1 MNTKKKI
8 AIVIAIVALIGI
20 VYAYR
25 IYSRIYTSNVTE
37 TAFVYIPTGTEFED
51 FLPLIEPY
59 LKDSKGFVW
68 VAEKKNYPN
77 KIRAGKFKIEE
88 GMSNEEL
95 VNHLRGGKQ
104 ETVTLTFNNQDTFEK
119 LAGRIAAQIEADSL
133 SVLQAL
139 GEPGFQEESGFD
151 SKTAL
156 AMYIPNSYDFY
167 WNTSADGFRE
177 RMLTEYKRF
186 WNEER
191 LAKAEALKLTPL
203 QVSTLASIVQKETAV
218 VSERPTVAGLY
229 LNRLWDFWPLQADP
243 TIIYALKQQ
252 NGEDK
257 EYKRVLN
264 KDLTIDSPYNTYVN
278 FGLPPGPI
286 GMPDISSIDAVLNY
300 EKHDYYYMC
309 ASVEKIGHHKFAKTL
324 AEHNVNAREYQKW
337 VSEQGINR

>member
-1 MNTKKKI
+1 MKKKLGI
-8 AIVIAIVALIGI
+8 FVAVLALIGV

-25 IYSRIYTSNVTE
+25 IYSRIYSSNVAE
-37 TAFVYIPTGTEFED
+37 TTFVYIPTGANFQE

-59 LKDSKGFVW
+59 LIDLDGFVW

-77 KIRAGKFKIEE
+77 TIRAGKFKIDK

-104 ETVTLTFNNQDTFEK
+104 ETVTLTFNNQDSFEK
-119 LAGRIAAQIEADSL
+119 LAGRIAAQIEADSV
-133 SVLQAL
+133 SVLNAFH
-139 GEPGFQEESGFD
+139 EKGFQKKNGFD
-151 SKTAL
+151 VSTAL
-156 AMYIPNSYDFY
+156 SMYIPNSYDFY
-167 WNTSADGFRE
+167 WNTTADGFRD
-177 RMLTEYKRF
+177 RMLTEYNRF

-191 LAKAEALKLTPL
+191 LAKAEELKLTPL
-203 QVSTLASIVQKETAV
+203 QVSTLASIVQKETAI
-218 VSERPTVAGLY
+218 VSERKTVAGLY

-243 TIIYALKQQ
+243 TIIYALKQKYGQ
-252 NGEDK
+252 DK

-300 EKHDYYYMC
+300 EKHDYYFMC
-309 ASVEKIGHHKFAKTL
+309 ASVENIGHHEFAKTL
-324 AEHNVNAREYQKW
+324 AQHNANARAYQKW

>member
-1 MNTKKKI
+1 MKKKI
-8 AIVIAIVALIGI
+8 GIFIAVLALIGI
-20 VYAYR
+20 FYAYR
-25 IYSRIYTSNVTE
+25 IYSRIYSSNVAE
-37 TAFVYIPTGTEFED
+37 TTFVYIPTGANFQE

-59 LKDSKGFVW
+59 LKDLDGFVW

-77 KIRAGKFKIEE
+77 TIRAGKFKIDK

-104 ETVTLTFNNQDTFEK
+104 ETVTLTYNNQDSFEK

-133 SVLQAL
+133 SVLNAL
-139 GEPGFQEESGFD
+139 QEKEFQEENGFD
-151 SKTAL
+151 ISTAL
-156 AMYIPNSYDFY
+156 SMYIPNSYDFY
-167 WNTSADGFRE
+167 WNTSADGFRD
-177 RMLTEYKRF
+177 RMLNEYNRF

-191 LAKAEALKLTPL
+191 LAKAEQLKLTPL

-218 VSERPTVAGLY
+218 VSERKTVAGLY

-243 TIIYALKQQ
+243 TIIYALKQKYGQ
-252 NGEDK
+252 DK

-309 ASVEKIGHHKFAKTL
+309 ASVENIGQHEFAKTL
-324 AEHNVNAREYQKW
+324 AEHNANARAYQKW

>member
-1 MNTKKKI
+1 MKKKI
-8 AIVIAIVALIGI
+8 GILIAVVLLLGLF
-20 VYAYR
+20 YGYR
-25 IYSRIYTSNVTE
+25 IYSRIYMSNVTQ
-37 TAFVYIPTGTEFED
+37 TAFVYIPTGTQFED
-51 FLPLIEPY
+51 FLPLIKPY
-59 LKDSKGFVW
+59 IKDPDGFVW

-77 KIRAGKFKIEE
+77 KIRAGKFKIDE

-119 LAGRIAAQIEADSL
+119 LSGRIATQIEADSL
-133 SVLQAL
+133 TILNTLS
-139 GEPGFQEESGFD
+139 ESDFQENNGFA
-151 SKTAL
+151 SSTAM

-167 WNTSADGFRE
+167 WNTSAEGFRD
-177 RMLTEYKRF
+177 RMLVEYKRF

-218 VSERPTVAGLY
+218 VSERRTVAGLY

-243 TIIYALKQQ
+243 TIIYALKQKYGQ
-252 NGEDK
+252 DK

-309 ASVEKIGHHKFAKTL
+309 ASVENIGHHEFAKTL
-324 AEHNVNAREYQKW
+324 AEHNANAKAYQKW
-337 VSEQGINR
+337 ISEQGINR

>member
-1 MNTKKKI
+1 MKKKI
-8 AIVIAIVALIGI
+8 GILIAVAALIAI

-25 IYSRIYTSNVTE
+25 IYTRIYSSNVTE
-37 TAFVYIPTGTEFED
+37 TAFVYIPTDTEFED

-59 LKDSKGFVW
+59 LKNPKGFVW
-68 VAEKKNYPN
+68 VAEKKNYYN
-77 KIRAGKFKIEE
+77 KIRAGKFKIDK

-104 ETVTLTFNNQDTFEK
+104 ETVTLTFNNQDSFEK

-133 SVLQAL
+133 SVLNVL
-139 GEPGFQEESGFD
+139 IEKGFQEKNGFD
-151 SKTAL
+151 PSTAL
-156 AMYIPNSYDFY
+156 SMYIPNSYDFY
-167 WNTSADGFRE
+167 WNTQADGFRD
-177 RMLTEYKRF
+177 RMLTEYNRF
-186 WNEER
+186 WNQER
-191 LAKAEALKLTPL
+191 LAKAEQLELTPL

-218 VSERPTVAGLY
+218 VAERKTVAGLY

-243 TIIYALKQQ
+243 TIIYALKQKYGQ
-252 NGEDK
+252 DK

-309 ASVEKIGHHKFAKTL
+309 ASVENLGYHKFAKTL
-324 AEHNVNAREYQKW
+324 AEHNANARAYQQW
-337 VSEQGINR
+337 VSKQGINR

>member
-1 MNTKKKI
+1 MKKKI
-8 AIVIAIVALIGI
+8 GIFIAVLALIAIT
-20 VYAYR
+20 YAYR
-25 IYSRIYTSNVTE
+25 IYTRIYSSNVIE
-37 TAFVYIPTGTEFED
+37 TTFVYIPTDSDFEEL
-51 FLPLIEPY
+51 LPLIEPY
-59 LKDSKGFVW
+59 LKDVEGFVW

-77 KIRAGKFKIEE
+77 TIRAGKFKIDE

-119 LAGRIAAQIEADSL
+119 LAGRIAAQIEADSI
-133 SVLQAL
+133 SVLKAL
-139 GEPGFQEESGFD
+139 QEDGFQQENGFD
-151 SKTAL
+151 RSTAL

-167 WNTSADGFRE
+167 WNTSADGFRD

-186 WNEER
+186 WNEQR
-191 LAKAEALKLTPL
+191 LARAEQLKLTPM

-218 VSERPTVAGLY
+218 VSERKTVAGLY

-243 TIIYALKQQ
+243 TIIYALKQKYGQ
-252 NGEDK
+252 DK

-309 ASVEKIGHHKFAKTL
+309 ASVKNIGHHEFAKTL
-324 AEHNVNAREYQKW
+324 AEHNANARAYQKW

>member
-1 MNTKKKI
+1 MKKKI
-8 AIVIAIVALIGI
+8 VILIAVVALIGI

-25 IYSRIYTSNVTE
+25 IYSRIYSSNVVE
-37 TAFVYIPTGTEFED
+37 TTFVYIPTGANFQQ

-59 LKDSKGFVW
+59 LKDLDGFVW

-77 KIRAGKFKIEE
+77 TIRAGKFKIDK
-88 GMSNEEL
+88 GMSNEDL

-104 ETVTLTFNNQDTFEK
+104 ETVTLTFNNQDSFEK
-119 LAGRIAAQIEADSL
+119 LAGRISAQIEADSV
-133 SVLQAL
+133 SVLNAL
-139 GEPGFQEESGFD
+139 RENGFQKKNGFD
-151 SKTAL
+151 VSTAL
-156 AMYIPNSYDFY
+156 SMYIPNSYDFY
-167 WNTSADGFRE
+167 WNTSADGFRD
-177 RMLTEYKRF
+177 RMLTEYNRF

-191 LAKAEALKLTPL
+191 LAKAEQLKLTPL

-218 VSERPTVAGLY
+218 VSERKTVAGLY

-243 TIIYALKQQ
+243 TIIYALKQKYGQ
-252 NGEDK
+252 DK

-309 ASVEKIGHHKFAKTL
+309 ASVENIGHHEFAKTL
-324 AEHNVNAREYQKW
+324 AEHNANARAYQKW

>member
-1 MNTKKKI
+1 MKKKI
-8 AIVIAIVALIGI
+8 GVFIVVLALIAI

-25 IYSRIYTSNVTE
+25 LYTRIYSTNVIE
-37 TAFVYIPTGTEFED
+37 TAFIYIPTDTNFEE

-59 LKDSKGFVW
+59 LKDPDGFVW

-77 KIRAGKFKIEE
+77 KIRAGKFKIDK
-88 GMSNEEL
+88 GMSNDKL

-104 ETVTLTFNNQDTFEK
+104 ETVTLTFNNQDSLEK

-133 SVLQAL
+133 SVIAAL
-139 GEPGFQEESGFD
+139 HAKNFQEKNGFNPR
-151 SKTAL
+151 TAL
-156 AMYIPNSYDFY
+156 SMYIPNSYDFY
-167 WNTSADGFRE
+167 WNTSADGFRN
-177 RMLTEYKRF
+177 RMLAEYTRF

-191 LAKAEALKLTPL
+191 LAKAEKLKLTPL
-203 QVSTLASIVQKETAV
+203 QVSILASIVQKETAV
-218 VSERPTVAGLY
+218 VSERKTVAGLY
-229 LNRLWDFWPLQADP
+229 LNRLWNFWPLQADP
-243 TIIYALKQQ
+243 TIIYALKQKNGQ
-252 NGEDK
+252 NK

-309 ASVEKIGHHKFAKTL
+309 ASIENIGHHEFAKTL
-324 AEHNVNAREYQKW
+324 TEHNANARAYQKW
-337 VSEQGINR
+337 VSDQGINR

>member
-1 MNTKKKI
+1 MKKKI
-8 AIVIAIVALIGI
+8 GIVIAVLLLIGLF
-20 VYAYR
+20 YGYR
-25 IYSRIYTSNVTE
+25 IYSRIYMSNVTE
-37 TAFVYIPTGTEFED
+37 TAFVYIPTGTQFED

-59 LKDSKGFVW
+59 IKDSDGFVW

-77 KIRAGKFKIEE
+77 KIRAGKFKIDK

-119 LAGRIAAQIEADSL
+119 LAGMIATQIEADSL
-133 SVLQAL
+133 AILQTL
-139 GEPGFQEESGFD
+139 SESGFQEKNGFG
-151 SKTAL
+151 SSTAM

-167 WNTSADGFRE
+167 WNTSAEGFRD
-177 RMLTEYKRF
+177 RMLIEYKRF

-218 VSERPTVAGLY
+218 VSERRTVAGLY

-243 TIIYALKQQ
+243 TIIYALKQKYGQ
-252 NGEDK
+252 DK

-278 FGLPPGPI
+278 FGLPPGHI

-309 ASVEKIGHHKFAKTL
+309 ASVENIGHHEFAKTL
-324 AEHNVNAREYQKW
+324 AEHNANARAYQKW

>member
-1 MNTKKKI
+1 MKKKI
-8 AIVIAIVALIGI
+8 GIFIAVLALIGI
-20 VYAYR
+20 FYAYR
-25 IYSRIYTSNVTE
+25 IYSRIYSSNVVE
-37 TAFVYIPTGTEFED
+37 TTFVYIPTGANFKEF
-51 FLPLIEPY
+51 LHLIEPY
-59 LKDSKGFVW
+59 LKDLDGFVW

-77 KIRAGKFKIEE
+77 TIRAGKFKIDE

-104 ETVTLTFNNQDTFEK
+104 ETVTLTFNNQDSFEK
-119 LAGRIAAQIEADSL
+119 LAGRIAAQIEADSV
-133 SVLQAL
+133 SVLNAL
-139 GEPGFQEESGFD
+139 HEKGFQKKNGFEI
-151 SKTAL
+151 STAL
-156 AMYIPNSYDFY
+156 SMYIPNSYDFY
-167 WNTSADGFRE
+167 WNTSADGFRD
-177 RMLTEYKRF
+177 RMLNEYNRF

-191 LAKAEALKLTPL
+191 LAKAEQLKLTPL

-218 VSERPTVAGLY
+218 VSERKTVAGLY

-243 TIIYALKQQ
+243 TIIYALKQKYGQ
-252 NGEDK
+252 DK

-309 ASVEKIGHHKFAKTL
+309 ASVENIGHHEFAETL
-324 AEHNVNAREYQKW
+324 AQHNANARAYQKW